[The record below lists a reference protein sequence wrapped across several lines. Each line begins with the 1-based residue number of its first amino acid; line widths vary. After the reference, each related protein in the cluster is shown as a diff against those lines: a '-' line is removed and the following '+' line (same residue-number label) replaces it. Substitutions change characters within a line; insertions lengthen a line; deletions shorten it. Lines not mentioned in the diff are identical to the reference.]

1 MLVLKVIKGKL
12 NRNTETFGKM
22 DPYVAIKTKD
32 GLEYKTKVHTKGGDA
47 PIWNDILEV
56 PNVLL
61 AENLKLQCLDEDV
74 GKDDLV
80 GECSI
85 VVNELCDK

>member
-1 MLVLKVIKGKL
+1 MIVLKEIKGKM
-12 NRNTETFGKM
+12 NSNTETFWKM
-22 DPYVAIKTKD
+22 DPYVAVKTKE

-61 AENLKLQCLDEDV
+61 ADNIKL
-74 GKDDLV
+74 
-80 GECSI
+80 
-85 VVNELCDK
+85 

>member
-1 MLVLKVIKGKL
+1 MLVLKVIQGKL
-12 NRNTETFGKM
+12 IRNTETFGKM
-22 DPYVAIKTKD
+22 DPYVAVKTKE
-32 GLEYKTKVHTKGGDA
+32 GLEYKTKVHSYGGDT

-61 AENLKLQCLDEDV
+61 TENLKLQCLDEDI
-74 GKDDLV
+74 GSDDIV

-85 VVNELCDK
+85 SVNDLCNK